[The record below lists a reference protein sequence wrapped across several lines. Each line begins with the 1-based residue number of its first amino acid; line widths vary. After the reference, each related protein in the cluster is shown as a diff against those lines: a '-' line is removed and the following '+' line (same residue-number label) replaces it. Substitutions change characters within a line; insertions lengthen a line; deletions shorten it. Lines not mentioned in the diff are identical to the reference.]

1 MTTSFVVIVGIL
13 LSIGFHFI
21 GVYAGAKKI
30 VWVMIVLMWAGTI
43 NIAMSGIKPAGYE
56 EIEKMKGQF
65 DDTDLLIKE
74 AGEEISVYEMIGIKK
89 SYITNNPKK

>member
-1 MTTSFVVIVGIL
+1 MTTSIVLIVAIM

-30 VWVMIVLMWAGTI
+30 VWIMIVLMWAGSI
-43 NIAMSGIKPAGYE
+43 NIAMSEIKPIGYE

-65 DDTDLLIKE
+65 ADTDKVIEE

-89 SYITNNPKK
+89 SYIINNPKR